1 MSTYKV
7 IKYPNYD
14 ENGIGLPGQYSLIYE
29 PEIGEG
35 VIVVCDSH
43 FGKSFLTSP
52 ILSIFK
58 TEHGYDIGTMNTL
71 YQLIKTEKV
80 D

>member
-1 MSTYKV
+1 MNQFKV

-14 ENGIGLPGQYSLIYE
+14 ENGVNLPGRYSLICE

-35 VIVVCDSH
+35 VIVVCDSYV
-43 FGKSFLTSP
+43 GKSFITSP

-71 YQLIKTEKV
+71 YQLIRISN

>member
-1 MSTYKV
+1 MSQFKV

-14 ENGIGLPGQYSLIYE
+14 ENGVDLPGKYSIAYE

-35 VIVVCDSH
+35 IAVVCVTD
-43 FGKSFLTSP
+43 FGKSFITSP

-71 YQLIKTEKV
+71 YQLIRISNG
-80 D
+80 

>member
-1 MSTYKV
+1 MNQFKV

-14 ENGIGLPGQYSLIYE
+14 EKGVGLPGRYSLMYE

-35 VIVVCDSH
+35 VIVVCDTA
-43 FGKSFLTSP
+43 FGKSFITSP

-71 YQLIKTEKV
+71 YQLIRISN